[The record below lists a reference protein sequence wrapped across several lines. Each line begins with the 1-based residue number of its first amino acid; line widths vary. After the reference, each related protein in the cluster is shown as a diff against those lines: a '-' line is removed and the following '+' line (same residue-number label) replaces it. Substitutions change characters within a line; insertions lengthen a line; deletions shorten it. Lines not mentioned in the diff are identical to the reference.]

1 MPSIK
6 TKSVK
11 NIIKNLSM
19 KRNQSSEMSFNSVL
33 FVAFAIIIST
43 AVTAQ
48 KTLEG
53 KGIIGQ
59 KDWLLNQKVVRRIKS
74 NKRRIVKR
82 QIFKKAENLGPYY
95 IHYSH
100 LFLLQLCLHMH
111 YAYFPNCN
119 SLPTT
124 KMTLPI
130 QTAKS

>member
-53 KGIIGQ
+53 KAIIG
-59 KDWLLNQKVVRRIKS
+59 
-74 NKRRIVKR
+74 
-82 QIFKKAENLGPYY
+82 
-95 IHYSH
+95 
-100 LFLLQLCLHMH
+100 
-111 YAYFPNCN
+111 
-119 SLPTT
+119 
-124 KMTLPI
+124 
-130 QTAKS
+130 